1 MRGQNTDMTGQQII
15 VLCAGVAVIL
25 IALSIYLVNRS
36 KQKKSG
42 AWGRK
47 KVASILRNF
56 AGIRSFKVI
65 NNVDLP
71 LGDGRYT
78 HIDHILIGFFGVM
91 VLENRSEP
99 GDIYGEARDKEWVSV
114 VTSKNGSERRKK
126 FKNPVT
132 LNQEHC
138 EAVRKIFQQE
148 KIYKVD
154 IESYVVF
161 TNPKIQLGAQP
172 NLPVMSLKKFK
183 RLLSHSR
190 YSDNG
195 PVDVPVVYEA
205 IMKRAKTK

>member
-1 MRGQNTDMTGQQII
+1 MTGQQMI
-15 VLCAGVAVIL
+15 VLGAGVAAIL
-25 IALSIYLVNRS
+25 IALSIYFVNRS
-36 KQKKSG
+36 KRKKSG
-42 AWGRK
+42 ALGRK
-47 KVASILRNF
+47 RLASILRNF

-78 HIDHILIGFFGVM
+78 HVDHILIGFFGVM

-99 GDIYGEARDKEWVSV
+99 GDIYGEARDKEWISV
-114 VTSKNGSERRKK
+114 VTGKNGSESRKK
-126 FKNPVT
+126 FPNPVT

-138 EAVRKIFQQE
+138 EAIRNIFQQD

-161 TNPKIQLGAQP
+161 TTRKMQLGVQP
-172 NLPVMSLKKFK
+172 DLPVMNLKKFK
-183 RLLSHSR
+183 KLLSRSR

-195 PVDVPVVYEA
+195 PVDVPVVYES
-205 IMKRAKTK
+205 IMKRAKKA

>member
-1 MRGQNTDMTGQQII
+1 MI
-15 VLCAGVAVIL
+15 VLGAGVAALL
-25 IALSIYLVNRS
+25 IALSIYFVNRS
-36 KQKKSG
+36 KRKKSG
-42 AWGRK
+42 ALGRK
-47 KVASILRNF
+47 KLASILRNF

-78 HIDHILIGFFGVM
+78 HVDHILIGFFGVM

-99 GDIYGEARDKEWVSV
+99 GDIYGEARDKEWISV
-114 VTSKNGSERRKK
+114 VTGKNGSESRKK
-126 FKNPVT
+126 FPNPVT

-138 EAVRKIFQQE
+138 EAIRNIFQQD

-161 TNPKIQLGAQP
+161 TTRKMQLGVQP
-172 NLPVMSLKKFK
+172 DLPVMNLIKFK
-183 RLLSHSR
+183 KLLSRSR

-205 IMKRAKTK
+205 LMKRAKKA

>member
-1 MRGQNTDMTGQQII
+1 MTGQQMI
-15 VLCAGVAVIL
+15 VLGAGVAAIL
-25 IALSIYLVNRS
+25 IALSIYFVNRS
-36 KQKKSG
+36 KRKKSG
-42 AWGRK
+42 ALGRK
-47 KVASILRNF
+47 KLASILRNF

-78 HIDHILIGFFGVM
+78 HVDHILIGFFGVM

-99 GDIYGEARDKEWVSV
+99 GDIYGEARDKEWISV
-114 VTSKNGSERRKK
+114 VTGKNGSESRKK
-126 FKNPVT
+126 FPNPVT

-138 EAVRKIFQQE
+138 EAIRNIFQQD

-161 TNPKIQLGAQP
+161 TTRKMQLGVQP
-172 NLPVMSLKKFK
+172 DLPVMNLKKFK
-183 RLLSHSR
+183 KLLSRSR

-205 IMKRAKTK
+205 IMKRAKKA

>member
-1 MRGQNTDMTGQQII
+1 MTGQQII
-15 VLCAGVAVIL
+15 VLCAGVALIL
-25 IALSIYLVNRS
+25 IALSIFLVNRS
-36 KQKKSG
+36 NKKKDG
-42 AWGRK
+42 TLGRK

-65 NNVDLP
+65 NNIDLP
-71 LGDGRYT
+71 IGDGRYT
-78 HIDHILIGFFGVM
+78 HIDHILIGFFGLM
-91 VLENRSEP
+91 VLESRSEP
-99 GDIYGEARDKEWVSV
+99 GAIYGQARDQEWVSV

-138 EAVRKIFQQE
+138 EAIRKIFQQD

-154 IESYVVF
+154 IESYVIF
-161 TNPKIQLGAQP
+161 TDRKIQLGAQP
-172 NLPVMSLKKFK
+172 TLPVMNLKKFK
-183 RLLSHSR
+183 KLLSHSR

-195 PVDVPVVYEA
+195 PVDVPMVYEA